1 MKQLFTFLFLAFSL
15 QVGFGQWTYNTS
27 SSIDASNPGGINTE
41 SDAPGQTTWTT
52 VVPGPQAANIW
63 SPATPLP
70 FSFDFF
76 GTPVTQFK
84 ASQNGLVTF
93 DVASGLLPSA
103 NATLPDASLPNNT
116 IAVLWDEFTAS
127 APTGG
132 GDDIRFNTFGTAPNR
147 QFWIKWYSFEIGNP
161 TLSFTYFACV
171 LEESTNKIYFVDQYS
186 TGSPLTSATLGVQ
199 LDATTAVEFSNNFA
213 LAGNGSAAPD
223 NDYVEYTP
231 VFLTPDD
238 AGIAGFASPVN
249 PLLAGLQNVDVTL
262 NNFGTNSLNSATINW
277 EIDGTAQTA
286 VNFATPLAAGTSTVV
301 NLGSYNFPVGTTT
314 LKAWTSTPNGVADN
328 NNANDTT
335 FISLCTGLSGTL
347 TLGPAGDYITFEAA
361 AIALADCGV
370 GGPVVFDVAPGTYTE
385 NLVLGPII
393 GASATNTI
401 TFDGGSAATTT
412 LTHDGVGGSAVV
424 GLIGATYITVKNMTL
439 VNTATVDAWGVKLRN
454 EANYNTIDSCII
466 MMEGVATGLADVIGV
481 SASNSDTD
489 DFTEGNNANY
499 NTISNN
505 TIMGAEMGIHFE
517 AQSANN
523 NAGNRILNNMILG
536 AEDYGIYMDDQDSL
550 EIVGNTISGL
560 RSTFADGIYIFDIV
574 DFKVNGNNVKAPDY
588 GMYLHDMN
596 WDGTPNLGQS
606 EVINNMVI
614 SDTDYG
620 MWCDDFEF
628 VNVFH
633 NTVLGEPGIR
643 INDVV
648 GVDIRN
654 NIFASTGDFTFES
667 DDDATLTLDYNIYY
681 AVAGNTNF
689 VDFGPTVHA
698 DLASW
703 QAASPTLNNASQ
715 EGDPVFVAPDDLH
728 VAGAIAFDTGD
739 NTVGVTTDI
748 DGDVRPL
755 APTATVDVGADE
767 YTPLVNDAGII
778 AFDSPASPFGA
789 GMQPVSV
796 VLRNFSVATL
806 STATI
811 GWSVDGVVQTAV
823 PFSGTV
829 APTSNEPGVALG
841 MFNFPAGF
849 STLRAWTSMPNGFP
863 DQQAANDTFEIDI
876 CTSLAGAYSVGGAG
890 ADFATLTDAVNMAVS
905 CGISAPTVFNV
916 APGTYLENVVI
927 TEVPGASATNTLTID
942 GGDAA
947 TTTISYDGTDGL
959 PVVDLMGADYIVLR
973 NLGIS
978 NTAIVDAWGIKLRDT
993 ADFNT
998 IDSCLIVLDMTTTN
1012 LSDVIGISASSSLT
1026 SSFTEGNNANYTT
1039 VTHNTIM
1046 GGEKSIHFEAQNTN
1060 RNAGNRF
1067 WNNQLLN
1074 AEDYGIYID
1083 DQDSLE
1089 IVGNT
1094 ITGVRNSGGDGI
1106 YSFDLVDFII
1116 SGNNI
1121 NVPDYG
1127 LYVFDGNFDAAPTLG
1142 RSQIINNMVISFAD
1156 YAMYLDDIEELDIFH
1171 NTTSGNPGI
1180 RINDFVGVDIR
1191 NNIFTSASDFAF
1203 ESDDDAPLDA
1213 LDFNVY
1219 YTPASN
1225 SNFVD
1230 FGPNLYPDLTA
1241 WQTADPALNINSA
1254 EGDPVFLAVDDL
1266 HVQGQIA
1273 NDAGDNSVGITVD
1286 IDGDLRPQAP
1296 ATTVDIGADE
1306 YTPLTDNAAVTAI
1319 SSPENGACGDSI
1331 TDVILD
1337 ISNLGSAVITN
1348 LPVVIYISGDVTDT
1362 ISSTYTGPL
1371 AFGESGTYTA
1381 GSFNSYAGGTYN
1393 FTAILQLPGD
1403 QNTSNDTLS
1412 LNGIEM
1418 VPFAPIGFDAIAC
1431 GVDTAVLEAYST
1443 VLAGYYWYDA
1453 PTSGNIMGTG
1463 RSFTVPSIA
1472 TQDTYYLEY
1481 QNNRDTLETIFGGT
1495 NGCSG
1500 GNMFDITAVNTIPI
1514 TGFTINPNITGIT
1527 SADIYFIANN
1537 TYAGNET
1544 TPAVWTL
1551 HESFSIPTTADV
1563 EATLLL
1569 TNPIEIPAGGTYAI
1583 YIDYDANY
1591 TSLTTT
1597 YSNADITIAT
1607 GAGLCSSFGGVNPD
1621 RTFNGS
1627 VIYGYVGCSDTRVA
1641 VSASSNPVPVSSFTI
1656 TEAGLDITFDAAGSV
1671 ADSLTYDFGD
1681 GTSSTDS
1688 ATTHTYPADGT
1699 YTVTLISEVVG
1710 CGTDTTELTFSVCA
1724 DMTAGFSAVA
1734 TDLDVVFTDTTS
1746 GAPTGWAW
1754 DFGDGTVDSTAS
1766 PAHTFAS
1773 DDIYMVQLI
1782 TTNLCGSDT
1791 VVQMVAACAAMEGGF
1806 DVMPTDT
1813 LAGEFAFMDT
1823 TSGTPTSWSW
1833 NFGDG
1838 TGTSIDQSPVYTYAA
1853 SGQYTVTLVVENVCG
1868 VTDTA
1873 TREVSFTSSIDNG
1886 LSNAKLEIYP
1896 NPSKGQVQL
1905 DITTERIDEMQI
1917 EIFDARGKLIRT
1929 HVLNNLVGF
1938 HKERLDLSDLAD
1950 GIYVLKIL
1958 ADGQVGAGRVLIQ
1971 K

>member
-15 QVGFGQWTYNTS
+15 QVGYGQWTYNTS
-27 SSIDASNPGGINTE
+27 FSTDSGNPGAINTE
-41 SDAPGQTTWTT
+41 GDAPGQASW
-52 VVPGPQAANIW
+52 VDIIDGPQAANVW

-70 FSFDFF
+70 FAFDFF

-93 DVASGLLPSA
+93 DVASGLLPNA

-116 IAVLWDEFTAS
+116 IAVLWDEFTATPS
-127 APTGG
+127 TGS
-132 GDDIRFNTFGTAPNR
+132 GDDIRIKTFGTAPNR

-161 TLSFTYFACV
+161 TLSFAYFACV

-186 TGSPLTSATLGVQ
+186 TASPASSATLGVQ
-199 LDATTAVEFSNNFA
+199 LNATTAVEFSNNFA
-213 LAGNGSAAPD
+213 IAGNGSAAPD
-223 NDYVEYTP
+223 NDYLEYTP

-238 AGIAGFASPVN
+238 AGIAGFATPVN
-249 PLLAGLQNVDVTL
+249 PLSAGLQNVDVTL

-286 VNFATPLAAGTSTVV
+286 VNYATPLAAGTSTVV
-301 NLGSYNFPVGTTT
+301 NLGTYNFPVGTTT
-314 LKAWTSTPNGVADN
+314 LKAWTTSPNGVADN

-347 TLGPAGDYITFEAA
+347 TLGPAGDYTSFAA
-361 AIALADCGV
+361 AATALADCGV
-370 GGPVVFDVAPGTYTE
+370 GGPVVFDIAPGTYTE
-385 NLVLGPII
+385 NLILGPIT

-401 TFDGGSAATTT
+401 TFDGGAAASVT
-412 LTHDGVGGSAVV
+412 LTHDGVAGSAVV
-424 GLIGATYITVKNMTL
+424 GLIGARYITVKNMTL
-439 VNTATVDAWGVKLRN
+439 INTATVDAWGVKLRN
-454 EANYNTIDSCII
+454 EANYNTIDSCVI
-466 MMEGVATGLADVIGV
+466 MMEGVATNLTDVIGV

-517 AQSANN
+517 AQSANR
-523 NAGNRILNNMILG
+523 NAGNKIWNNTLLG

-588 GMYLHDMN
+588 GFYL
-596 WDGTPNLGQS
+596 WDGNFDAPATLGQS
-606 EVINNMVI
+606 EVINNMII

-620 MWCDDFEF
+620 MYFDDFES

-654 NIFASTGDFTFES
+654 NIFASTGDFAFES

-698 DLASW
+698 DLAFW
-703 QAASPTLNNASQ
+703 QAASPALNNASQ
-715 EGDPVFVAPDDLH
+715 EGDPVFVASDDLH

-739 NTVGVTTDI
+739 NSVGVPTDI

-767 YTPLVNDAGII
+767 YTPLVNDAGIV
-778 AFDSPASPFGA
+778 AFDSPVSPFGA

-796 VLRNFSVATL
+796 VLRNFSIATL

-811 GWSVDGVVQTAV
+811 GWSVDGAVQTTV
-823 PFSGTV
+823 PFAGTV
-829 APTSNEPGVALG
+829 APTSNESGVALG

-849 STLRAWTSMPNGFP
+849 STLRAWTSTPNGFP
-863 DQQAANDTFEIDI
+863 DQQASNDTIEIDV
-876 CTSLAGAYSVGGAG
+876 CTSLAGTYTVGGVG
-890 ADFATLTDAVNMAVS
+890 ADFATITDAVNAAIS

-916 APGTYLENVVI
+916 AAGTYLENVVI

-947 TTTISYDGTDGL
+947 TTTISYDGMGGL
-959 PVVDLMGADYIVLR
+959 PVIDLMGADYIVLR

-978 NTAIVDAWGIKLRDT
+978 NTAITDGWGIKLRDT
-993 ADFNT
+993 ADYNT

-1012 LSDVIGISASSSLT
+1012 FADVIGISASNSIT
-1026 SSFTEGNNANYTT
+1026 DDFTEGNNANYTT
-1039 VTHNTIM
+1039 ITNNTIM
-1046 GGEKSIHFEAQNTN
+1046 GGEMSIHFEAQSTN

-1083 DQDSLE
+1083 DQDSVE

-1142 RSQIINNMVISFAD
+1142 RSQIVNNMIISFAD

-1180 RINDFVGVDIR
+1180 RINDFIGVDIR
-1191 NNIFTSASDFAF
+1191 NNIFTSVSDFAF

-1230 FGPNLYPDLTA
+1230 FGPNLYTDLAA
-1241 WQTADPALNINSA
+1241 WQAADPALNINSA
-1254 EGDPVFLAVDDL
+1254 EGDPVFLAADDL
-1266 HVQGQIA
+1266 HAQGQIA

-1306 YTPLTDNAAVTAI
+1306 YTPLTDNVAVTAI
-1319 SSPENGACGDSI
+1319 SSPLNGTCGDSI
-1331 TDVILD
+1331 TDITLN
-1337 ISNLGSAVITN
+1337 ITNLGSTIITS
-1348 LPVVIYISGDVTDT
+1348 LPVVVYVSGDLTDT
-1362 ISSTYTGPL
+1362 LNSTYTGPL
-1371 AFGESGTYTA
+1371 AFGESGTFVA
-1381 GSFNSYAGGTYN
+1381 GSFNSYAGGIFS

-1403 QNTSNDTLS
+1403 QDTSNDTVAVS
-1412 LNGIEM
+1412 GIEI
-1418 VPFAPIGFDAIAC
+1418 VPFAPIGFEAIAC
-1431 GVDTAVLEAYST
+1431 GVDTAVLEAYAT
-1443 VLAGYYWYDA
+1443 TLAGYTWYDSA
-1453 PTSGNIMGTG
+1453 TGGNVVGTG
-1463 RSFTVPSIA
+1463 SSFTVPSIA
-1472 TQDTYYLEY
+1472 SQDTYYLEY
-1481 QNNRDTLETIFGGT
+1481 QNNSDTLETIFGGT
-1495 NGCSG
+1495 NGCAG
-1500 GNMFDITAVNTIPI
+1500 GNMFDITAINSVPIRGFMIDPNSSGNTNVTIHYIP
-1514 TGFTINPNITGIT
+1514 N
-1527 SADIYFIANN
+1527 S
-1537 TYAGNET
+1537 TYVGNEINAAAWT
-1544 TPAVWTL
+1544 TQG
-1551 HESFSIPTTADV
+1551 SFSVPTTLNVPAMV
-1563 EATLLL
+1563 TLD
-1569 TNPIEIPAGGTYAI
+1569 NPLVIPAGATYAI
-1583 YIDYDANY
+1583 YVEYDANY

-1597 YSNADITIAT
+1597 YSNADMTIST
-1607 GAGLCSSFGGVNPD
+1607 GAGLCSSFGGANPD

-1627 VIYGYVGCSDTRVA
+1627 VIYGYTGCSNDRVP
-1641 VSASSNPVPVSSFTI
+1641 VSATANPLPVSSFTT
-1656 TEAGLDITFDAAGSV
+1656 TEAGLEVTFDAAGSV

-1746 GAPTGWAW
+1746 GAPTSWAW
-1754 DFGDGTVDSTAS
+1754 DFGDGSVDSTAS
-1766 PAHTFAS
+1766 PSHTFAS

-1782 TTNLCGSDT
+1782 TTNICGSDT

-1813 LAGEFAFMDT
+1813 LAGEFAFSDT
-1823 TSGTPTSWSW
+1823 TSGTPVSWSW
-1833 NFGDG
+1833 DFGDS
-1838 TGTSIDQSPVYTYAA
+1838 GTSTDQNPVHTYAT
-1853 SGQYTVTLVVENVCG
+1853 SDLFTVTLIVENACG
-1868 VTDTA
+1868 VIDTV

-1886 LSNAKLEIYP
+1886 LSNATLEIYP
-1896 NPSKGQVQL
+1896 NPSKGQIQL

-1917 EIFDARGKLIRT
+1917 EIFDARGKLVRT
-1929 HVLNNLVGF
+1929 HVLNNLIGF